1 MIRVSHIAMLAA
13 AVALSGCGMLNRV
26 SARTAPERPAEA
38 IGSAA
43 QDVDRFTSGGAD
55 YTVEYRSHG
64 LWRDA
69 MGNAGADAGAPQI
82 TVGRADGTPLTE
94 DDILAARGVAKAY
107 CAENPQFRRD
117 TIFGDGVVVED
128 GKVIFSEICD

>member
-1 MIRVSHIAMLAA
+1 MIHASHITMLAA

-26 SARTAPERPAEA
+26 SARATPERPADV

-43 QDVDRFTSGGAD
+43 QDADQLSAGGVE
-55 YTVEYRSHG
+55 YSVEYRSHG
-64 LWRDA
+64 LWRDQN
-69 MGNAGADAGAPQI
+69 GNAGADAGAPQI
-82 TVGRADGTPLTE
+82 TVGRVDGTPLTG

>member
-1 MIRVSHIAMLAA
+1 MIRLSHILFVGAA
-13 AVALSGCGMLNRV
+13 LALSGCAVIDRV
-26 SARTAPERPAEA
+26 SARTTPERPADA
-38 IGSAA
+38 VGAAA
-43 QDVDRFTSGGAD
+43 QDSDVMSAGGVD
-55 YTVEYRSHG
+55 YVVEYRANG

-69 MGNAGADAGAPQI
+69 SGTAGPEVGAPQI
-82 TVGRADGTPLTE
+82 TVARADGTMLVA

-117 TIFGDGVVVED
+117 TIYGDGVVIED